1 MLRHFVAMCW
11 VLFATS
17 AAAEPSA
24 LSGDAIR
31 ETFAG
36 AIVEVDTPLGVK
48 LPIQYFEDGRLSG
61 EARGLAYMLGAPS
74 DTGKWWVSSS
84 GDRLCHKWS
93 KWFDGVL
100 QCLRL
105 SRDGSR
111 ILWRRDDGET
121 GTAAISTP
129 SRLATRAPS
138 LSTPVSERELPR
150 FDSPPSSLASLTALP
165 RVVPREATRQEAA
178 LAQEAPLTDEPVVQG
193 AVTTAPIL
201 KREPA
206 PVRKAEAKPLP
217 VPPKDQVRATT
228 APKQT
233 AMVEPSRASS
243 TRLTQS
249 FKVWGVA
256 AYDMLNVRNGPS
268 ADYMA
273 TGAIPPDA
281 LGVRIV
287 GECVAEWCPI
297 SHRGMRGWVNS
308 FFLIEDAR

>member
-1 MLRHFVAMCW
+1 MIGTWGMLRHLVAMSW

-61 EARGLAYMLGAPS
+61 EARGLAYILGAPT

-121 GTAAISTP
+121 GTAVVSTP
-129 SRLATRAPS
+129 SRLATRAAS
-138 LSTPVSERELPR
+138 LPTLVSERELPR
-150 FDSPPSSLASLTALP
+150 FDGPSSSFASAVALP
-165 RVVPREATRQEAA
+165 RIIPRDVAPQEVAPQEAA
-178 LAQEAPLTDEPVVQG
+178 L
-193 AVTTAPIL
+193 
-201 KREPA
+201 
-206 PVRKAEAKPLP
+206 
-217 VPPKDQVRATT
+217 
-228 APKQT
+228 
-233 AMVEPSRASS
+233 
-243 TRLTQS
+243 
-249 FKVWGVA
+249 
-256 AYDMLNVRNGPS
+256 
-268 ADYMA
+268 
-273 TGAIPPDA
+273 
-281 LGVRIV
+281 
-287 GECVAEWCPI
+287 
-297 SHRGMRGWVNS
+297 
-308 FFLIEDAR
+308 

>member
-1 MLRHFVAMCW
+1 MLRYFVAMFW

-36 AIVEVDTPLGVK
+36 AVVEVDTPLGVK

-121 GTAAISTP
+121 GTAVVSTP
-129 SRLATRAPS
+129 PRLVARAPS
-138 LSTPVSERELPR
+138 MSAPLSEREVTRP
-150 FDSPPSSLASLTALP
+150 DGSSSASLASAGVSP
-165 RVVPREATRQEAA
+165 RAVPQ
-178 LAQEAPLTDEPVVQG
+178 EPVQVEESFVRSSVVAGPVLQ
-193 AVTTAPIL
+193 
-201 KREPA
+201 REPA
-206 PVRKAEAKPLP
+206 PIRKTASKPLA
-217 VPPKDQVRATT
+217 VEPKEQVRATK
-228 APKQT
+228 APRQT
-233 AMVEPSRASS
+233 SALEPIRSSS
-243 TRLTQS
+243 TRTASS

-256 AYDMLNVRNGPS
+256 ANDVLNVRTGPS
-268 ADYMA
+268 ADYTA

-281 LGVRIV
+281 LGVRVV
-287 GECVAEWCPI
+287 GGCVAEWCPI

>member
-1 MLRHFVAMCW
+1 MLRHFVAMSW
-11 VLFATS
+11 VLFAPS
-17 AAAEPSA
+17 AAADPSA
-24 LSGDAIR
+24 LSGDSVR

-36 AIVEVDTPLGVK
+36 AIIEVDTPVGVK

-61 EARGLAYMLGAPS
+61 DARALASPLGAPT

-150 FDSPPSSLASLTALP
+150 FD
-165 RVVPREATRQEAA
+165 
-178 LAQEAPLTDEPVVQG
+178 
-193 AVTTAPIL
+193 
-201 KREPA
+201 
-206 PVRKAEAKPLP
+206 
-217 VPPKDQVRATT
+217 
-228 APKQT
+228 
-233 AMVEPSRASS
+233 
-243 TRLTQS
+243 
-249 FKVWGVA
+249 
-256 AYDMLNVRNGPS
+256 
-268 ADYMA
+268 
-273 TGAIPPDA
+273 
-281 LGVRIV
+281 
-287 GECVAEWCPI
+287 
-297 SHRGMRGWVNS
+297 
-308 FFLIEDAR
+308 

>member
-1 MLRHFVAMCW
+1 MLRYFFAMSW

-17 AAAEPSA
+17 AATEPSA

-36 AIVEVDTPLGVK
+36 ASVEVDTPLGVK

-61 EARGLAYMLGAPS
+61 EARGLAYLLGAEK

-129 SRLATRAPS
+129 SRLVARAPI
-138 LSTPVSERELPR
+138 LPTPSEREQPR
-150 FDSPPSSLASLTALP
+150 SESPSPSLASMTALP
-165 RVVPREATRQEAA
+165 RVIPQEATQVE
-178 LAQEAPLTDEPVVQG
+178 EPFARSSMDLG
-193 AVTTAPIL
+193 PIL
-201 KREPA
+201 KREPTQ
-206 PVRKAEAKPLP
+206 VRRTEDKPLP
-217 VPPKDQVRATT
+217 LEPRGELRPAK
-228 APKQT
+228 APKQPT
-233 AMVEPSRASS
+233 AIEPSRAPSM
-243 TRLTQS
+243 RPAQS
-249 FKVWGVA
+249 FRVWGVA
-256 AYDMLNVRNGPS
+256 TYDVLNVRNGPS

-308 FFLIEDAR
+308 FFLMEDAR

>member
-1 MLRHFVAMCW
+1 MLRHLVAMSW

-24 LSGDAIR
+24 LSGDALR

-36 AIVEVDTPLGVK
+36 AIIEVDTPVGVK
-48 LPIQYFEDGRLSG
+48 VPIQYFEDGRLSG
-61 EARGLAYMLGAPS
+61 EARGLAYILGAPT
-74 DTGKWWVSSS
+74 DTGKWWVSLS

-129 SRLATRAPS
+129 SRLAARAPIP
-138 LSTPVSERELPR
+138 STPLSEREVLR
-150 FDSPPSSLASLTALP
+150 SDSPSSSSLASTSVLP
-165 RVVPREATRQEAA
+165 RAVPQETT
-178 LAQEAPLTDEPVVQG
+178 QVEESFVKSSMSVGPVLQ
-193 AVTTAPIL
+193 
-201 KREPA
+201 REPA
-206 PVRKAEAKPLP
+206 PIRRTDDKPLLVEPKEQVRTTKAPRQTSPVEPTRSASTRP
-217 VPPKDQVRATT
+217 VP
-228 APKQT
+228 
-233 AMVEPSRASS
+233 
-243 TRLTQS
+243 S

-256 AYDMLNVRNGPS
+256 ANDVLNVRTGPS
-268 ADYMA
+268 ADYTA

-281 LGVRIV
+281 LGVRVV

-297 SHRGMRGWVNS
+297 SHRGVRGWVNS
-308 FFLIEDAR
+308 FYLIEDAGLSR